1 MNELSTLS
9 TYLNHSNFIQKK
21 FYNALNLVKKCG
33 ILYKSMSKYKLVL
46 LMIFFIA
53 LVWSGINPP
62 AGYSDWL
69 LENSPIFLAM
79 IAFVVSTKYIKI
91 SDFSY
96 TLIVIY
102 LMFPLVAAH
111 YGVTGVSLGSFIG
124 ELLNTT
130 RNMYDRLT
138 HFLFGFLGFYPIQEF
153 VMSINNKKESPWN
166 YYVPFETLL
175 AFSAI
180 YEIFEWL
187 AAITVNPIL
196 AASFYGSQGDIFDTP
211 KDMANAAVGAL
222 CAMLIIFLY
231 RKYKRVKL
239 G

>member
-1 MNELSTLS
+1 MN
-9 TYLNHSNFIQKK
+9 
-21 FYNALNLVKKCG
+21 
-33 ILYKSMSKYKLVL
+33 KYKLVL
-46 LMIFFIA
+46 LAIFVIA
-53 LVWSGINPP
+53 LIWSGINPP

-79 IAFVVSTKYIKI
+79 LVFSVSTKYIKI

-96 TLIVIY
+96 TLITIY

-111 YGVTGVSLGSFIG
+111 YGVTGVSLGNFIG
-124 ELLNTT
+124 DLLGTT

-153 VMSINNKKESPWN
+153 VMSFRNNKEENFWN
-166 YYVPFETLL
+166 YYVPLETLV
-175 AFSAI
+175 AFSSL

-187 AAITVNPIL
+187 AAVTVNPIL

-211 KDMANAAVGAL
+211 KDMVNALVGAL
-222 CAMLIIFLY
+222 CAMLIVFLY
-231 RKYKRVKL
+231 KKYKKAKL
-239 G
+239 A